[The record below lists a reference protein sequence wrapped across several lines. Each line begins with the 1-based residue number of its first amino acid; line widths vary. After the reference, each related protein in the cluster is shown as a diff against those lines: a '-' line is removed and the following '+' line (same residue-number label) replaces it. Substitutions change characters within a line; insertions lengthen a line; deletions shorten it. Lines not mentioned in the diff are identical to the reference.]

1 MPFTNVDQFR
11 SGFRG
16 VRSNRY
22 IITGNTVEGV
32 GTLPADEFTLY
43 AKATSFPGS
52 AIGMIPVSYQG
63 RIIKFSGERSFA
75 EWAIQVYDS
84 SSDANALRK
93 HFEKWINAM
102 DHHSTHVMNY
112 NLCAAHWD
120 IEYDQ
125 QKTGTTTT
133 GSNYQKKMRMHNV
146 WPVDISPI
154 DLSYESVDSF
164 AEFTLTLA
172 YDHHEIL

>member
-1 MPFTNVDQFR
+1 MAFSNVDEFR
-11 SGFRG
+11 SGFKG

-22 IITGNTVEGV
+22 IITGIGPAGV
-32 GTLPADEFTLY
+32 GTLPADQFTLY

-84 SSDANALRK
+84 SADSDSMRLY
-93 HFEKWINAM
+93 FEKWINAM
-102 DHHSTHVMNY
+102 DDHSTHVVNY
-112 NLCAAHWD
+112 NLCAPTWTVS
-120 IEYDQ
+120 YDQ
-125 QKTGTTTT
+125 GATTT
-133 GSNYQKKMRMHNV
+133 GTAYNKTMVMHKV

-172 YDHHEIL
+172 YDHHAMA

>member
-1 MPFTNVDQFR
+1 MAITNVDQFR
-11 SGFRG
+11 TAFKG

-22 IITGNTVEGV
+22 IITGIGPQGV
-32 GTLPADEFTLY
+32 GTLPEFTLY

-63 RIIKFSGERSFA
+63 RIIKFSGERSFG

-84 SSDANALRK
+84 SADSNSMRLY
-93 HFEKWINAM
+93 FEKWINAM
-102 DHHSTHVMNY
+102 DDHFTHDINY
-112 NLCAAHWD
+112 NLCAPTWTVS
-120 IEYDQ
+120 YDQ
-125 QKTGTTTT
+125 GATTTST
-133 GSNYQKKMRMHNV
+133 SYNKTMTMSNV

-172 YDHHEIL
+172 YDHHAMV